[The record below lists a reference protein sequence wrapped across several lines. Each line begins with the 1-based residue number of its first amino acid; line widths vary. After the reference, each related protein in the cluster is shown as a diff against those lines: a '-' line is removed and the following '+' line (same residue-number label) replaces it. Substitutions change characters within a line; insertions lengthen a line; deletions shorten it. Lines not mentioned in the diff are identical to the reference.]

1 MQIHTPEKTKIVRD
15 YLTLHKDDE
24 PPLQNRTA
32 AKVLHQKHPHLWPN
46 FEAVRSS
53 IRTVRGNNGEAKRS
67 QCLPD
72 LYRPNQKAGFV
83 WKYPKSQ
90 IKPWTP
96 FILNT
101 PKNLIISDVH
111 VPFHDNGA
119 LEAVWNH
126 ADAYKPDSIVLNGDF
141 GDFFAVSRFLKNPT
155 LIDLKG
161 EIQAQRQMLGWIR
174 QKFPNAR
181 IIFKL
186 GNHDERWDKYLW
198 SQAPL
203 LVGLSNVLLEN
214 VLTQELKDESGEVIE
229 PAIEGVEF
237 VKDQR
242 IIMLGKLPVLRGH
255 EFASKNSNSV
265 NAARGAFLRAVHHIM
280 VGHNHQYSSHAQANI
295 LGKVFVSFSTGC
307 LCDLHPEY
315 GRFNTNWMQG
325 FATVNVKNNHE
336 FTVNNYRII
345 DGKIF

>member
-126 ADAYKPDSIVLNGDF
+126 ADAYRSEEHTSELQSRQYLVCRLLIEKKNKPLSFRCNTDATAN
-141 GDFFAVSRFLKNPT
+141 T
-155 LIDLKG
+155 C
-161 EIQAQRQMLGWIR
+161 
-174 QKFPNAR
+174 
-181 IIFKL
+181 
-186 GNHDERWDKYLW
+186 RWE
-198 SQAPL
+198 QHTP
-203 LVGLSNVLLEN
+203 
-214 VLTQELKDESGEVIE
+214 EL
-229 PAIEGVEF
+229 
-237 VKDQR
+237 
-242 IIMLGKLPVLRGH
+242 
-255 EFASKNSNSV
+255 
-265 NAARGAFLRAVHHIM
+265 
-280 VGHNHQYSSHAQANI
+280 
-295 LGKVFVSFSTGC
+295 
-307 LCDLHPEY
+307 
-315 GRFNTNWMQG
+315 
-325 FATVNVKNNHE
+325 
-336 FTVNNYRII
+336 
-345 DGKIF
+345 